1 MMTAR
6 KAFLIA
12 APTSGSGKT
21 TIARG
26 LMTLFTKKGYKVQP
40 FKCGP
45 DYIDT
50 KFHEAVCGR
59 PSINLDT
66 FMATPE
72 HVRELFWHYGEDA
85 DICIVE
91 GMMGLYDGYD
101 RDKGSSYEI
110 ARVLDIPIVLVV
122 DAKSAAYSTAALLSG
137 FVHFKPPTPQPAAA
151 PLGQGGNF
159 RIAGVIY
166 NKVGSERHFQM
177 LRQVCD
183 DLNIAC
189 LGYLPKDASLEQGS
203 RYLGLDYSEMPD
215 TSDLERLLEVHVDWE
230 GLLSKVSV
238 SPPKLGG
245 ARGGLNCQMSALV
258 QTTPPKGTPPNLGGE
273 KVTLVARNAESFS
286 FLYQETLDYWVD
298 KRFFDPEK
306 DVPDFNG
313 IDLLYLP
320 GGYPEKH
327 LEALALNEACRKAI
341 KDYAEQGGRII
352 AECGGM
358 MYLCERIVTDEGD
371 YPMCGVLPYSIT
383 ARKADRR
390 LSLGYRRFELD
401 GKEYRGHEFHYSQF
415 MSGEGQEMRGERL
428 SSATQV
434 YNAKGE
440 PVSTPVFKYK
450 NVLASYTHL
459 YDWFTVYS
467 LQFTDEYTKGSE
479 GLASKSTVRSAL
491 PLATTGTQELKPS
504 ARPEGALSSER
515 TVNKKLNSVMFAGTG
530 SDVGKSIVAAAFCR
544 IFKQDGYQP
553 APFKAQNMA
562 LNSYA
567 TPDGLEIGRAQA
579 VQAEAAGIPCHT
591 DMNPLLLKPQS
602 DHTSQVILNGRPL
615 GNKDAYDYW
624 RGGLNERIDYRAEVC
639 NAFDRLASRYNP
651 IVMEGA
657 GSIAEI
663 NLKDR
668 DLVNMSMAR
677 HAKADVILVG
687 DIDRGGVFASV
698 YGSIALQSPEDRKLI
713 KGIIINKFRGDMRL
727 FEEGR
732 KMLEDLCGV
741 PVLGVI
747 PYYKDIHIEE
757 EDSVALAQK
766 SFEMQQGKVN
776 VAVIML
782 QHLSN
787 YTDFDAL
794 EQDPRIHLFYTNNV
808 DDIHKADIIILPG
821 TKSTLHDLYELRR
834 NGCAQAIIQAHRNG
848 ASVLGICGGYQLM
861 GVEVCDPNHVE
872 GDIGRLPGLG
882 LLPVTT
888 TMSGEKITRQVEFS
902 VLFTVDGL
910 QFTDDLLASP
920 SDSIVYSSVRSAL
933 PLATAGTQELKPST
947 VNKLKGY
954 EIHMGQT
961 LPFGQA
967 KASPLLHLS
976 DGRQDGYIVD
986 NKCMGTYVHGILD
999 NASFV
1004 DFLLQPFAEKL
1015 SQTKAS
1021 FDYQAFKEEQYD
1033 KLANHVRQHV
1043 DMQRIYKIL
1052 THE

>member
-6 KAFLIA
+6 KVFLIA

-245 ARGGLNCQMSALV
+245 ARGGLNCQMSAFV

-313 IDLLYLP
+313 IDLLY
-320 GGYPEKH
+320 
-327 LEALALNEACRKAI
+327 CRKAI

-383 ARKADRR
+383 ARKADRK

-401 GKEYRGHEFHYSQF
+401 GKEYRGHEFHYTQF

-428 SSATQV
+428 PSATQV

-459 YDWFTVYS
+459 YNWFTVYS

-491 PLATTGTQELKPS
+491 PLASTGTQELKPS
-504 ARPEGALSSER
+504 AQPEGALSSER

-544 IFKQDGYQP
+544 IF
-553 APFKAQNMA
+553 QNMA

-794 EQDPRIHLFYTNNV
+794 EQDPRIHLFYSNNV

-861 GVEVCDPNHVE
+861 GVEICDPNHVE

-920 SDSIVYSSVRSAL
+920 SDSIVYSSVNC
-933 PLATAGTQELKPST
+933 KPST